1 MGLGVPIY
9 AAALA
14 RSYGKG
20 EHASE
25 LTNDAPASPAAVRST
40 SALTPHSTKRIQRR
54 VFVYNRVGKTGSSSM
69 LSLLTSLCLC
79 REFTLPGDWHY
90 WAFDSGDASSDQTT
104 LRQHHL
110 HQAVRSLAATRTEK
124 PCRVLFAH
132 FQWTPLPLASGA
144 AYINWLRNPVARW
157 ESIHGFYVQN
167 RWGVTRP
174 DYGRWTARN
183 ASACLLEPRS
193 VPNASRACV
202 CARDA
207 KQADYFFSKREQLEC
222 PVQTMLPQYAFL
234 GVIEKSAAL
243 LPKML
248 AVLVA
253 NASNASSRLDFG
265 SSALRLSHRRRTPAA
280 YKERLSPMAEAVLK
294 HELACDKQLWDAV
307 AESY

>member
-1 MGLGVPIY
+1 M
-9 AAALA
+9 
-14 RSYGKG
+14 
-20 EHASE
+20 
-25 LTNDAPASPAAVRST
+25 
-40 SALTPHSTKRIQRR
+40 
-54 VFVYNRVGKTGSSSM
+54 
-69 LSLLTSLCLC
+69 
-79 REFTLPGDWHY
+79 
-90 WAFDSGDASSDQTT
+90 
-104 LRQHHL
+104 
-110 HQAVRSLAATRTEK
+110 
-124 PCRVLFAH
+124 LFAH

-202 CARDA
+202 SARDA

-253 NASNASSRLDFG
+253 NASNASSR
-265 SSALRLSHRRRTPAA
+265 SSALRLSHRKRTPAV
-280 YKERLSPMAEAVLK
+280 YKEHLSPMAEAVLK

-307 AESY
+307 AGSY